1 MKSKVRWKGSLYDLF
16 SVVGEIEL
24 ISKWY
29 TMAYISQARPN
40 YTGIN
45 QDEVLVPSSNSI
57 DVSFLLDQLR

>member
-1 MKSKVRWKGSLYDLF
+1 MIFDG
-16 SVVGEIEL
+16 I
-24 ISKWY
+24 
-29 TMAYISQARPN
+29 YIQSQARPN